1 MHRAVVF
8 AAAAAASFI
17 GTMLYLHQNQHRA
30 GHPAAPVPTQVRDS
44 ATEPAS
50 GVGTPRPRRT
60 IAPIQPV
67 EFAAVPVEDP
77 DAEERRR
84 LSEYAGGISNV
95 APVSAEQQRALL
107 DALLRHKHT
116 YEIAV
121 RDAGID
127 RETLSDAEREYAHR
141 LIARALR
148 NYRDDFLV
156 DARAILTEQQY
167 ELLVNYENTEFR
179 RQLDTLQIAINSK

>member
-17 GTMLYLHQNQHRA
+17 GTMLYQHQHRA
-30 GHPAAPVPTQVRDS
+30 GHPAAPLPTRVADAAARPTSD
-44 ATEPAS
+44 
-50 GVGTPRPRRT
+50 VGTPRPRRDV
-60 IAPIQPV
+60 APSRPV
-67 EFAAVPVEDP
+67 DFAAVPVEDP

-107 DALLRHKHT
+107 DALLRHKQA

-127 RETLSDAEREYAHR
+127 RETLSEAERDYAHR

-148 NYRDDFLV
+148 SYRDDFLL
-156 DARAILTEQQY
+156 DARAILTDQQY